1 VSGKELA
8 LASVL
13 CAALV
18 FVNAACVASVLGW
31 VHGPRKVL
39 EGDHFRYLEMARG
52 AEGKPELARQPPYC
66 WRILA
71 PLLAR
76 ALART
81 GLGVNGAFYLVT
93 NAFLIGFLLV
103 LYVFWRLVGFDPPAA
118 AAGVTL
124 SALVQGA
131 VRWYEYQYWMSDPP
145 ALFFVALAFLLTQ
158 TGRSAALAVASLPA
172 VLARES
178 YVFVF
183 PYHLLHVARRR
194 GWWPAIV
201 RTAAIAAGPVALLV
215 VVQRL
220 IVPSEPNDLVASV
233 ADTLGF
239 RWRHRY
245 DNQAYV
251 TTVGS
256 LGVLFPLMLL
266 FPERAAGQVRR
277 HFDAAAYL
285 LITYL
290 TLSIANNTERM
301 LAYGLPVVVP
311 AALWSAEALAREARL
326 PRAAVL
332 LAAVLLQGLF
342 WSRVRFHGEA
352 GLSMY
357 QPADALVFAAMA
369 AFWAAAR
376 LLHLARRARGRC

>member
-1 VSGKELA
+1 MTRAELVV
-8 LASVL
+8 ASLL

-18 FVNAACVASVLGW
+18 FLNAACVASVLGW

-71 PLLAR
+71 PFVAR
-76 ALART
+76 TLART
-81 GLGVNGAFYLVT
+81 GLGVNAAFYLET
-93 NAFLIGFLLV
+93 NVFLFAFLLV
-103 LYVFWRLVGFDPPAA
+103 LYVFWRRIGFDPLAA
-118 AAGVTL
+118 AAGVTWSGL
-124 SALVQGA
+124 MQGA
-131 VRWYEYQYWMSDPP
+131 VRWYEYQYWMSDAP

-158 TGRSAALAVASLPA
+158 TGQSVALALTSLPA
-172 VLARES
+172 VLSRES

-183 PYHLLHVARRR
+183 PYHFLHLARRR
-194 GWWPAIV
+194 AWWPALV
-201 RTAAIAAGPVALLV
+201 RTAAIAAGPVVLLV
-215 VVQRL
+215 LVQRL
-220 IVPSEPNDLVASV
+220 ILPSEPNDLAVSV

-239 RWRHRY
+239 RWRHRG

-266 FPERAAGQVRR
+266 FPERAAEEVRR

-290 TLSIANNTERM
+290 TLAIANNTERM

-332 LAAVLLQGLF
+332 GAATLFQALF

-357 QPADALVFAAMA
+357 QPPDALVSVAMA
-369 AFWAAAR
+369 AFWVTAR
-376 LLHLARRARGRC
+376 LVLALRASRGRP